1 LNDRVFVT
9 GADGMLGASICR
21 EILKQNYAVKA
32 FLLPD
37 RDSNVLDGLDLEL
50 GYGNI
55 LDQKSLEAEME
66 GCEYV
71 IHTAAISAVWPRR
84 SEKTRQVIFD
94 GTRNVMEIADKLG
107 IRRMIHIGTA
117 NSFSPGP
124 KEDPGTEESEFD
136 GWKFGVDYIISKYL
150 TQQMLLDRYE
160 WQNFPVI
167 IINPTFM
174 IGPYDSE
181 PTSGKMLVELISGK
195 LFAYSGG
202 GRNFVCS
209 VDVAVAAVNAL
220 KQGRLGQCYVAGH
233 ENLEYGEFFKKACN
247 ACEKEFNMIKVP
259 GFLVLCFG
267 LINSVLAR
275 ITGKPPQLSYS
286 MARLSRISH
295 YFSSAK
301 AIRELNM
308 PQTPIEQ
315 GIKSSVSWFRSNGY
329 LK

>member
-1 LNDRVFVT
+1 MKSKVLVT

-21 EILKQNYAVKA
+21 ELKKQDYSIKA

-37 RDSNVLDGLDLEL
+37 RERNVLDGLDLEV

-55 LDQKSLEAEME
+55 LDKKSLETEMD

-84 SEKTRQVIFD
+84 SEMTRRVIFD
-94 GTRNVMEIADKLG
+94 GTRNVMEIVEKLG
-107 IRRMIHIGTA
+107 IRRMVHIGTA

-136 GWKFGVDYIISKYL
+136 GWKFGVDYITSKYL
-150 TQQMLLDRYE
+150 TQQMLLDRYDR
-160 WQNFPVI
+160 QKFPVI

-181 PTSGKMLVELISGK
+181 PTSGKMLIELLSGK
-195 LFAYSGG
+195 LSAYSTG

-209 VDVAVAAVNAL
+209 KDVAAAAVNAL
-220 KQGRLGQCYVAGH
+220 EQGRLGQCYVAGH
-233 ENLEYGEFFKKACN
+233 ENLEYREFFEKACH
-247 ACEKEFNMIKVP
+247 ACEKDFKMIKVP
-259 GFLVLCFG
+259 GFLVFCFG
-267 LINSVLAR
+267 FINSIAAR
-275 ITGKPPQLSYS
+275 ITGKPPQLSFS

-301 AIRELNM
+301 AIRELKM
-308 PQTPIEQ
+308 PQTPIEE
-315 GIKSSVSWFRSNGY
+315 GIKSNVSWFRSNGY
-329 LK
+329 LL